1 LSDWFLDQMLVV
13 RSAGGDG
20 LLSEGS
26 PFPSEAEIKRSYKRR
41 NAELK
46 QRLNEL
52 ETRLTDT
59 RLAISQLEENARQ
72 AAEERSKAKG
82 TPSAA
87 NESRTP
93 TGQSAMSNEDTVRR
107 SQFRLAIPLT
117 GCAPMGFEPENS
129 VVADLHSY
137 QRATDEQQ
145 Y

>member
-1 LSDWFLDQMLVV
+1 MLVV

-20 LLSEGS
+20 LLGEGS
-26 PFPSEAEIKRSYKRR
+26 SFPSEAEIKRNYKRR

-59 RLAISQLEENARQ
+59 RLAISQLEEGVRQ
-72 AAEERSKAKG
+72 AVEERGKAKG

-93 TGQSAMSNEDTVRR
+93 TGQSAAGNKDTESRFLVALV
-107 SQFRLAIPLT
+107 S
-117 GCAPMGFEPENS
+117 S
-129 VVADLHSY
+129 VDGS
-137 QRATDEQQ
+137 T
-145 Y
+145 